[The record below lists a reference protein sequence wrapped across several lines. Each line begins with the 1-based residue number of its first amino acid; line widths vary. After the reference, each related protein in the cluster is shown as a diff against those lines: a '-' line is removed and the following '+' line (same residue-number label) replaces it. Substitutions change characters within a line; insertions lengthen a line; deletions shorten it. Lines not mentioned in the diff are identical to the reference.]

1 MAFTLH
7 LVGDLDGAIDFYH
20 QSLSRKPDDPFA
32 SEMLNRA
39 LTDALNGKLFLES
52 PNPQFNSSIRSPSF
66 GSGIITTSRNSG
78 NAASSMPPPAAQAPQ
93 HNNQSMNESSMMTDE
108 GISMD
113 SGEDVDM
120 SVNS

>member
-52 PNPQFNSSIRSPSF
+52 PNPQFNSSIRSTSV
-66 GSGIITTSRNSG
+66 GSSIIATNRHSG

-93 HNNQSMNESSMMTDE
+93 QNNQSMNESSMMTDE

>member
-1 MAFTLH
+1 MH
-7 LVGDLDGAIDFYH
+7 LVGDLDGAIDLYH

-52 PNPQFNSSIRSPSF
+52 PNPQFNPPIPSPAF
-66 GSGIITTSRNSG
+66 GSSIITTNKHSN
-78 NAASSMPPPAAQAPQ
+78 NAAASMPPPPAQAPQ
-93 HNNQSMNESSMMTDE
+93 QNQSMNESSMMTDE

>member
-1 MAFTLH
+1 MH

-52 PNPQFNSSIRSPSF
+52 PNPQFNSSIPSPAF
-66 GSGIITTSRNSG
+66 GTKIITTNRHSG

-93 HNNQSMNESSMMTDE
+93 QKNQSMNESSMMTDE